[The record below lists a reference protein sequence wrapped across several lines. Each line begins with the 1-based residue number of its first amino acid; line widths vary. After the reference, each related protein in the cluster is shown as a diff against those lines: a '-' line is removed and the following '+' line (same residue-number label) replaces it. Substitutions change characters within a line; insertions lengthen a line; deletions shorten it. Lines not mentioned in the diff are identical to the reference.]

1 MTPTTPIGAGKPQL
15 ACSFCGKRMDEVTQL
30 VEGPGV
36 QICDGCVELCSEAV
50 AEGARNRAQAEQ
62 GGRELPRP
70 WELRGFLDGYVV
82 GQDTAKRAL
91 CVAVYNHY
99 KRVDRAAALGPDA
112 VELAKSN
119 ILLLGPTGSGK
130 TLLTQSLARILD
142 VPYVAVDA
150 TGLTEAGYVGEDV
163 DSILTKLLRAAG
175 NDPRKAETGIVYLDE
190 IDKLARSPQA
200 SSGGRDV
207 SGEGV
212 QQALLKILE
221 GTVVTLSGGDKG
233 AQAVRGRGYSS
244 REPVR
249 IDTSGILFI
258 AAGAFSGLEEI
269 VDKRRSRGSVGFGG
283 ALQTSASAADRTGA
297 AGVTAADLVKFGL
310 IPEFIGRF
318 PVLTALRR
326 LDRSDLLR
334 VLTEPRNALVKQYQT
349 LFELDGVELEFEQ
362 EALEAVADEAIARE
376 TGARGLRGILE
387 DALIPAMYDI
397 PSLRD
402 IVRVTV
408 TADVITDRVAPV
420 LTVAEAGR
428 DRRAGSAG

>member
-1 MTPTTPIGAGKPQL
+1 MTSIGSGKPQL
-15 ACSFCGKRMDEVTQL
+15 ACSFCGKRADEVTQL

-36 QICDGCVELCSEAV
+36 QICDGCVELCNEAV
-50 AEGARNRAQAEQ
+50 EEARGAAQ
-62 GGRELPRP
+62 GGSDGSELPRP
-70 WELRGFLDGYVV
+70 WELRGFLDGYVI

-99 KRVDRAAALGPDA
+99 KRVRRAAALGA
-112 VELAKSN
+112 AGVELAKSN

-130 TLLTQSLARILD
+130 TLLTQSLARVLD

-163 DSILTKLLRAAG
+163 DSILSKLLHAAG

-190 IDKLARSPQA
+190 VDKLARSPQSA
-200 SSGGRDV
+200 TGGRDV

-221 GTVVTLSGGDKG
+221 GTVVTLSSGDRG
-233 AQAVRGRGYSS
+233 AQAVRGRGYQS

-269 VDKRRSRGSVGFGG
+269 VTKRQSRGSMGFGG
-283 ALQTSASAADRTGA
+283 ALVPEDRPDRTGA
-297 AGVTAADLVKFGL
+297 AGVTPADLVKFGL

-318 PVLTALRR
+318 PVITALRK
-326 LDRSDLLR
+326 LDRDDLLR
-334 VLTEPRNALVKQYQT
+334 ILTEPRDAPVKQYQA
-349 LFELDGVELEFEQ
+349 LFELDGVQLEFEP
-362 EALEAVADEAIARE
+362 EALEVIADEAIRRE

-387 DALIPAMYDI
+387 ESLIPTMYDI

-402 IVRVTV
+402 VVRVTV
-408 TADVITDRVAPV
+408 TPDVVTDGAEPV
-420 LTVAEAGR
+420 FTLEEAGGA
-428 DRRAGSAG
+428 RRAASGG